1 LPLAV
6 TASDGPGRWH
16 CDRDT
21 QAGGLSRLQLEV
33 TSTSGPAVAAT
44 GSATAAPWSV
54 GGVPG
59 LPAAGLMLKGSKR
72 RTWLAAIWTGSVGE
86 PPGDSLRRQ
95 RRRVAPASGIVTFK
109 LKFTGSERGP
119 LAGSNCQWASEG
131 SLRIRVGEWGPGP
144 VTLSLPARDRPGCG
158 RIEFEGPGGLS
169 PL

>member
-1 LPLAV
+1 M
-6 TASDGPGRWH
+6 
-16 CDRDT
+16 
-21 QAGGLSRLQLEV
+21 
-33 TSTSGPAVAAT
+33 
-44 GSATAAPWSV
+44 PWSV

-95 RRRVAPASGIVTFK
+95 RRRVAPACGIVPFK

-131 SLRIRVGEWGPGP
+131 KIRVGEWGP
-144 VTLSLPARDRPGCG
+144 VTLSLPARRDRPGCG
-158 RIEFEGPGGLS
+158 RIELVQRATGRGLS